1 MNPDRALVAQFLH
14 GSREPLALG
23 SNPLARDLNGSLLQL
38 DETAGVALLAFE
50 PPERFLQGAQLLQGG
65 ISATLLDFAM
75 AFAAHAKLEAA
86 GSPQSFATASLTVH
100 LLRPAPSARYLVRG
114 RIVRM
119 GGKLAF
125 AEGDMAREG
134 DERPY
139 ATASAVLALL
149 DT

>member
-1 MNPDRALVAQFLH
+1 VNPDRALVAQFLH
-14 GSREPLALG
+14 GSREPLALA
-23 SNPLARDLNGSLLQL
+23 SNPLTRELNGSLLQL
-38 DETAGVALLAFE
+38 DEVAGTALLAFE

-75 AFAAHAKLEAA
+75 AFAAHAKLVAT

-125 AEGDMAREG
+125 AEGHMARED
-134 DERPY
+134 DERSY